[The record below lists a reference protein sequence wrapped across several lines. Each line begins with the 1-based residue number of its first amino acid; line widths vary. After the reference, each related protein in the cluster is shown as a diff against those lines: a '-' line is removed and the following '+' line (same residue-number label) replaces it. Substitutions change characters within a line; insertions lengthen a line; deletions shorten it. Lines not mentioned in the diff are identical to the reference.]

1 MGHKAGDSVEVT
13 VTYLEMDAR
22 PAHPIPHMPAG
33 APSMLIAA
41 EKPPVW
47 YFLQLYDAVGADY
60 EWTDQRARSA
70 EEVASFLADPRVT
83 LCTLIRAGWPHGFF
97 ILDARVPGVCDLA
110 YFGLVADAIGEGLGS
125 FLLCTAVH
133 MAWDQ
138 PGTRR
143 VTVNTNTL
151 DHSRALP
158 LYQKVGFQ
166 PVRREVVTR
175 VLSRDRHLG

>member
-1 MGHKAGDSVEVT
+1 MRHKAGDTVEVT
-13 VTYLEMDAR
+13 VTHLEMDAR
-22 PAHPIPHMPAG
+22 PAQPIPHMPAG

-41 EKPPVW
+41 ENPPVW

-60 EWTDQRARSA
+60 EWTDQHRRDPEELA
-70 EEVASFLADPRVT
+70 EFLADPKVT
-83 LCTLIRAGWPHGFF
+83 LCTLIRHGWPHGFF
-97 ILDARVPGVCDLA
+97 ILDARAEGVCALA
-110 YFGLVADAIGEGLGS
+110 YFGLVAEAVGQGLGT
-125 FLLCTAVH
+125 FLLCTATH

-151 DHSRALP
+151 DHPRALP

-175 VLSRDRHLG
+175 VLGRDRHLG